1 MASVTLESHDA
12 LEMLERVV
20 KDMAKESPISQNEKK
35 WARWRFV
42 IEHTQAYHVTFDLD
56 ELATILM
63 RSKG

>member
-1 MASVTLESHDA
+1 MASITLSGSVAFDV
-12 LEMLERVV
+12 LSRVV

-42 IEHTQAYHVTFDLD
+42 VDHFGDHEVTFDLD

-63 RSKG
+63 RSKE